1 MRMTD
6 AEIRQRLRLGEDSGW
21 EFKRIEFSGDR
32 PTSPRRE
39 DLADE
44 MAAFTNANGGV
55 LLCGVSDDGRIHG
68 MSPEQIAALDRLLV
82 EVGTDA
88 VEPPLRISVYHR
100 ELDGKAFVLV
110 DVPRGDSVHERAG
123 RAFIRVGA
131 TKRRLGSDERPRL
144 AQRRAQSRYL
154 WFDQQVVPQTGFHTL
169 DERLWGTATQRCGSD
184 RPSPGSDE
192 LKAAGV

>member
-1 MRMTD
+1 MRITD

-21 EFKRIEFSGDR
+21 EFKQIEFSGDR

-44 MAAFTNANGGV
+44 MAAFANANGGV
-55 LLCGVSDDGRIHG
+55 LMCGISDDGRLHG

-88 VEPPLRISVYHR
+88 VEPPLRINVHHR

-110 DVPRGDSVHERAG
+110 DVSRGDSVHEWAG
-123 RAFIRVGA
+123 HAFIRVGS
-131 TKRRLGSDERPRL
+131 TKRRLS
-144 AQRRAQSRYL
+144 
-154 WFDQQVVPQTGFHTL
+154 
-169 DERLWGTATQRCGSD
+169 GTEMTVSIVDIIGRSALVEYCPYRSE
-184 RPSPGSDE
+184 P
-192 LKAAGV
+192 